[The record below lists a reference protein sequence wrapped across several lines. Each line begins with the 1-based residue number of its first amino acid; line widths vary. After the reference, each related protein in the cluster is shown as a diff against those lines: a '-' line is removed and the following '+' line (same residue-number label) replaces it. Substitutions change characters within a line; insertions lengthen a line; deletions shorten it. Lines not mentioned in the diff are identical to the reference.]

1 MIKLDHKRMG
11 LEIKVHRIRKG
22 ITQRDWLICWVF
34 LQSHLC
40 NVENGRLSL
49 SLKLLLTLRNI
60 FECSLDELVVEDT
73 PDEKHTE
80 HE

>member
-22 ITQRDWLICWVF
+22 ITQRELADMLGIS
-34 LQSHLC
+34 QAHLC

>member
-22 ITQRDWLICWVF
+22 ITQRELADILGIS
-34 LQSHLC
+34 QAHLC

-60 FECSLDELVVEDT
+60 LECSLDELVVEDT
-73 PDEKHTE
+73 PDEKHPE

>member
-1 MIKLDHKRMG
+1 MIKLDYKRMG

-22 ITQRDWLICWVF
+22 ITQRELADMLGIS
-34 LQSHLC
+34 QAHLC

>member
-1 MIKLDHKRMG
+1 MG

-22 ITQRDWLICWVF
+22 ITQRELADMLGIS
-34 LQSHLC
+34 QAHLC

>member
-1 MIKLDHKRMG
+1 MG

-22 ITQRDWLICWVF
+22 ITQRELADMLGIS
-34 LQSHLC
+34 QAHLC

-49 SLKLLLTLRNI
+49 SLKLLLTLRNS

>member
-22 ITQRDWLICWVF
+22 ITQRELADMLGIS
-34 LQSHLC
+34 QSHLC

>member
-1 MIKLDHKRMG
+1 ML
-11 LEIKVHRIRKG
+11 G
-22 ITQRDWLICWVF
+22 ISQA
-34 LQSHLC
+34 HLC

-73 PDEKHTE
+73 PDEKHPE

>member
-1 MIKLDHKRMG
+1 ML
-11 LEIKVHRIRKG
+11 G
-22 ITQRDWLICWVF
+22 IS
-34 LQSHLC
+34 QSHLC

>member
-1 MIKLDHKRMG
+1 MG

-22 ITQRDWLICWVF
+22 ITQRELADMLGIS
-34 LQSHLC
+34 QSHLC